1 MFGAQEQGII
11 GIAGSSIAPANKTN
25 LISSAGIQIAGV
37 KVSISNIRVTI
48 TSDDIIRWYNPW
60 VRDTPNKDT
69 R

>member
-37 KVSISNIRVTI
+37 KLLISIIRVNI
-48 TSDDIIRWYNPW
+48 TGDDIIP
-60 VRDTPNKDT
+60 V
-69 R
+69 